1 MSLRSVFRAGS
12 NDNFFIFVKICY
24 LYTDKSE
31 LVCDKKACMHLNN
44 NYGIMKRLL
53 YLVSIIFAVAGCE
66 KIDPFVETDEGNNV
80 LGFYING
87 VQVSYVIYGGYSPW
101 PYEHSVHTKWI
112 NSDSLEVSATLDN
125 YYVDKIMIKI
135 AVADIN
141 TQQDIID
148 PDIKLRYLYR
158 KTPIPP
164 SHNTSG
170 GASMEYRYTNFVRGN
185 LTIRTWN
192 QAAGIL
198 SGNFDF
204 ECDAPLFDGTTKRL
218 SVTKGNFD
226 VYVENNEYE

>member
-1 MSLRSVFRAGS
+1 
-12 NDNFFIFVKICY
+12 
-24 LYTDKSE
+24 
-31 LVCDKKACMHLNN
+31 MHLNN

-53 YLVSIIFAVAGCE
+53 YLVSIIFVVAGCE

-87 VQVSYVIYGGYSPW
+87 VQVSYVINGGYSPW

-158 KTPIPP
+158 KTPNPP

-170 GASMEYRYTNFVRGN
+170 GYSMEYRYTNFVRGN

-192 QAAGIL
+192 QTAGIL